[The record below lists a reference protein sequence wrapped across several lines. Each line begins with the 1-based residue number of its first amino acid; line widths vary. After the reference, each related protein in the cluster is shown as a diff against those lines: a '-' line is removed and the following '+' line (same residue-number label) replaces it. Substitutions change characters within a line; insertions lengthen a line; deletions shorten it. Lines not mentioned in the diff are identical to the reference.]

1 MNTIL
6 YVNLKNNENLALYVF
21 KLGAIHKVRTLGRG
35 RGDQAKSVQVRTRGE
50 LMPKTYVR
58 LKKKMRVYF
67 ERYCI

>member
-1 MNTIL
+1 MIS
-6 YVNLKNNENLALYVF
+6 LKSRLIKTTF
-21 KLGAIHKVRTLGRG
+21 GAIHKVRTLGRG
-35 RGDQAKSVQVRTRGE
+35 EGDQAKSVQVRTRGGGG